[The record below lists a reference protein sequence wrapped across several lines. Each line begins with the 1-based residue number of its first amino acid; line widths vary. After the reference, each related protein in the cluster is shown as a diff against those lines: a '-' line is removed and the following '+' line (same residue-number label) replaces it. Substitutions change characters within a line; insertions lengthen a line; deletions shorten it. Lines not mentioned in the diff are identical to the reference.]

1 MNSRQIELVQQSWEQ
16 VKPIVKE
23 AGQLFYNHLFTAA
36 PQVRHLF
43 KEDIS
48 EQSAKLMR
56 MLTYIVSMLKRLDDI
71 APDIER
77 LAAAHNNYGARPE
90 YYNVVCECL
99 IRTLKDG
106 LGDAWNTELE
116 NAWLAVYTTLKDAMI
131 NAQAKHAASAT
142 SQVTR
147 QGGTVSM

>member
-1 MNSRQIELVQQSWEQ
+1 MTSRQIELVQQSWEQ
-16 VKPIVKE
+16 VKPIAKE
-23 AGQLFYNHLFTAA
+23 AGLLFYQHLFTTA

-77 LAAAHNNYGARPE
+77 LAMSHNKYGAKPE
-90 YYNVVCECL
+90 YYSVVGECL
-99 IRTLKDG
+99 IKTLKDG
-106 LGDAWNTELE
+106 LGSAWNEELE

-131 NAQAKHAASAT
+131 NAQAKHSLT
-142 SQVTR
+142 STSPVAR
-147 QGGTVSM
+147 HGGTVSM